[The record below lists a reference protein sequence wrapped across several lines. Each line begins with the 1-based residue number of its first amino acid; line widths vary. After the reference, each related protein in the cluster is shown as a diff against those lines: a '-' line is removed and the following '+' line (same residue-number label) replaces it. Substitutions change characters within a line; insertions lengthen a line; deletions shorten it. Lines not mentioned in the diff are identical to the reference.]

1 MQFRVACAQFAPMKA
16 ETGRNLDTIADIT
29 RQASG
34 EGADLVLF
42 PETSTA
48 GYFLEG
54 GVLEASLTKEKL
66 AYELWGRLKDGL
78 DRPIDMALGFY
89 EIADGILYNSAAYLE
104 FTPDG
109 VRINGV
115 YRKIF
120 LPTYGVFDEERFVSR
135 GRDLAIIETR
145 FGRLALLICEDIWH
159 SVMPML
165 CAVRGAQMLLVPA
178 ASPAR
183 GFSGAEIENHE
194 RYRRL
199 FRAVSEEHAV
209 YVINSQLIGFEGGK
223 GFIGGSMVV
232 DPFGKVIAEAPIAEP
247 QLLIADIDLD
257 LVGIARAQSPL
268 LSDLK
273 GQWEEVRR
281 LVANSGW

>member
-1 MQFRVACAQFAPMKA
+1 MKA
-16 ETGRNLDTIADIT
+16 ETGRNLDTIAEIT

>member
-1 MQFRVACAQFAPMKA
+1 MKA
-16 ETGRNLDTIADIT
+16 ETGRNLDTIAEIS

-78 DRPIDMALGFY
+78 DRPIDIALGFY

>member
-1 MQFRVACAQFAPMKA
+1 MKA
-16 ETGRNLDTIADIT
+16 ETGRNLATIADIT

-135 GRDLAIIETR
+135 GRDLAMIETR

-232 DPFGKVIAEAPIAEP
+232 DPFGNVIAEAPIAEP

>member
-16 ETGRNLDTIADIT
+16 ETGRNLDTIAEIS

-78 DRPIDMALGFY
+78 DRPIDIALGFY

>member
-1 MQFRVACAQFAPMKA
+1 MKA

-66 AYELWGRLKDGL
+66 AYELWVRLKDGL
-78 DRPIDMALGFY
+78 DQPIDMALGFY

>member
-1 MQFRVACAQFAPMKA
+1 MKA
-16 ETGRNLDTIADIT
+16 ETGRNLDTIAEIT

-247 QLLIADIDLD
+247 QLLIAYIDLD

>member
-1 MQFRVACAQFAPMKA
+1 MKA

-78 DRPIDMALGFY
+78 DRPVDMALGFY

>member
-1 MQFRVACAQFAPMKA
+1 MKA